1 MGDSRRRGYS
11 AGDSSTSSSAE
22 KGKLEN
28 KKAKDSEALYYIQTA
43 VADHIFP
50 RISVATSAK
59 EAWSILQKEYQGS
72 AKVRI
77 IKLQTLRRDF
87 ENMKMKD
94 SETID
99 EYYTKVRELVNQLKA
114 YGEDIPEKRVVEK
127 LLISVTEKY
136 DPIVT
141 TIEETKDITTLTVT
155 ELVGSLEAY
164 EKRRSRREENS
175 LENAFQSKLNM
186 RSQNSNRKEEKF
198 KSTMEDKKK
207 QNMRPCRI
215 CKRTNHLEKDC
226 YFRGKPQCRNCK
238 RFGHV
243 EKDCR
248 LKGNHQANCIE
259 ENNSSDQLFY
269 TCNSVAE
276 TGEATWYID
285 SAASNHMTY
294 NKGAFQTL
302 DESFKTNVKLG
313 DNHIVKVEGKGSVA
327 INTKKA
333 MKAQEDQSWLWHRRL
348 GHFNF
353 QGLKILHQK
362 KMMTDLPQIQAIEGA
377 CEACLQG
384 KQHKKPFPSGTS
396 WRAKAVLELIHTDV
410 CGPMRTPSHEQN
422 RYFILFIDDYSRM
435 TWVYFMREKSEV
447 FKVFKKFKNLVEKQS
462 GRSIKV
468 LRSDRGKEY
477 NNSEFNKFCEE
488 EGIEHQTTVSYNPQQ
503 NGVSERKNR
512 TVMEMARS
520 MLQEKHLPKAFW
532 AEAVYTAVYLLNRC
546 PTKAVQNM
554 TPIEA
559 WSGKKPSAK
568 HLRVFGSICYV
579 HIPTEKRHK
588 LEEKTKKGIFL
599 GYSTQS
605 KGYRI
610 YNLKTKKLII
620 SRDVEFDED
629 AMWNWDEE
637 KVERQSVMIPK
648 ETPPQQQQEEGT
660 DQAEMERRSQQ
671 APGSPRRPPPSEEI
685 EEETPPRRTK
695 LLSDIYETCN
705 FIMLEPENFETAV
718 KHKVWVQA
726 MEEEIKMIE
735 KNNTWELA
743 DRPKDKEVIGV
754 KWIYKTKLNAD
765 GSIQKHKARLV
776 AKGYSQLPG
785 IDYTETFAPVARL
798 DTIRALIAIA
808 ANKKWKIYQMDVK
821 SAFLNGYIDEEI
833 YVEQPQGFIA
843 KDDLIY
849 TGNNEKMIQVFKE
862 DMMKTFEMSD
872 LGLMHFFLG
881 IEINQ
886 EKEGIFICQRKY
898 TETLLKK
905 FKMESCKTVTTPLV
919 TGEKYHV
926 RYMSAI
932 KVYAESEQVH
942 YAAAKRI
949 LRYLRGTKD
958 FGIWYKSTNDA
969 KLVGYTDSDWAGSV
983 DDMKSTSGYT
993 FSLGSGIFTWASK
1006 KQATVAQSSAE
1017 AEYIAAAAT
1026 SNHAIWLRRIL
1037 EDMERNKRSPRQST
1051 AITSQQLP

>member
-1 MGDSRRRGYS
+1 MQLSSRNRGSYMG
-11 AGDSSTSSSAE
+11 
-22 KGKLEN
+22 
-28 KKAKDSEALYYIQTA
+28 
-43 VADHIFP
+43 
-50 RISVATSAK
+50 
-59 EAWSILQKEYQGS
+59 
-72 AKVRI
+72 
-77 IKLQTLRRDF
+77 
-87 ENMKMKD
+87 
-94 SETID
+94 
-99 EYYTKVRELVNQLKA
+99 
-114 YGEDIPEKRVVEK
+114 
-127 LLISVTEKY
+127 
-136 DPIVT
+136 
-141 TIEETKDITTLTVT
+141 
-155 ELVGSLEAY
+155 
-164 EKRRSRREENS
+164 
-175 LENAFQSKLNM
+175 
-186 RSQNSNRKEEKF
+186 
-198 KSTMEDKKK
+198 
-207 QNMRPCRI
+207 
-215 CKRTNHLEKDC
+215 
-226 YFRGKPQCRNCK
+226 
-238 RFGHV
+238 
-243 EKDCR
+243 
-248 LKGNHQANCIE
+248 
-259 ENNSSDQLFY
+259 
-269 TCNSVAE
+269 
-276 TGEATWYID
+276 ID

-327 INTKKA
+327 INTKKGTRIINDVMYIPNLRTNLFSVGQMMEKGYTLHFGGDSCIIYDNKDKTLKIAEVRMKEHRCFPIHLQYMGRTA

-362 KMMTDLPQIQAIEGA
+362 KMMTDLPQIQAVEGA

-477 NNSEFNKFCEE
+477 NNSEFDKFCEE
-488 EGIEHQTTVSYNPQQ
+488 EGIEHQTTVSHQGGSKHDSNRS
-503 NGVSERKNR
+503 VER
-512 TVMEMARS
+512 
-520 MLQEKHLPKAFW
+520 QE
-532 AEAVYTAVYLLNRC
+532 T
-546 PTKAVQNM
+546 
-554 TPIEA
+554 
-559 WSGKKPSAK
+559 
-568 HLRVFGSICYV
+568 
-579 HIPTEKRHK
+579 
-588 LEEKTKKGIFL
+588 FL

-648 ETPPQQQQEEGT
+648 ETPPQQQQKKEQTKQKWKGGVNKHQDHPEGHH
-660 DQAEMERRSQQ
+660 
-671 APGSPRRPPPSEEI
+671 PSEEI

-785 IDYTETFAPVARL
+785 LCRV
-798 DTIRALIAIA
+798 RA
-808 ANKKWKIYQMDVK
+808 
-821 SAFLNGYIDEEI
+821 
-833 YVEQPQGFIA
+833 
-843 KDDLIY
+843 
-849 TGNNEKMIQVFKE
+849 
-862 DMMKTFEMSD
+862 
-872 LGLMHFFLG
+872 
-881 IEINQ
+881 
-886 EKEGIFICQRKY
+886 KY
-898 TETLLKK
+898 TMQQQKRNSKILTRYEKIL
-905 FKMESCKTVTTPLV
+905 EYG
-919 TGEKYHV
+919 TGPQ
-926 RYMSAI
+926 MMQSW
-932 KVYAESEQVH
+932 
-942 YAAAKRI
+942 
-949 LRYLRGTKD
+949 LD
-958 FGIWYKSTNDA
+958 
-969 KLVGYTDSDWAGSV
+969 YTDSDWAGSV
-983 DDMKSTSGYT
+983 DEMKAHQAH
-993 FSLGSGIFTWASK
+993 FFNLGQDFHGQ
-1006 KQATVAQSSAE
+1006 KQATVVSAE
-1017 AEYIAAAAT
+1017 AEYIACNINQAAGQT
-1026 SNHAIWLRRIL
+1026 W
-1037 EDMERNKRSPRQST
+1037 EQ
-1051 AITSQQLP
+1051 

>member
-1 MGDSRRRGYS
+1 
-11 AGDSSTSSSAE
+11 
-22 KGKLEN
+22 
-28 KKAKDSEALYYIQTA
+28 
-43 VADHIFP
+43 
-50 RISVATSAK
+50 
-59 EAWSILQKEYQGS
+59 
-72 AKVRI
+72 
-77 IKLQTLRRDF
+77 
-87 ENMKMKD
+87 MKD

-186 RSQNSNRKEEKF
+186 RSQNSNRKEENF
-198 KSTMEDKKK
+198 KRTMGDKKK
-207 QNMRPCRI
+207 QNKGTYVPCRI

-327 INTKKA
+327 INTRKGTRIINDVMYIPNLRTNLFSVGQMMEKGYT
-333 MKAQEDQSWLWHRRL
+333 L
-348 GHFNF
+348 HFGGDSCTIYDNKDKT
-353 QGLKILHQK
+353 LKIAEEARSLQLPRLKNTTSK
-362 KMMTDLPQIQAIEGA
+362 KMMTDLPQIEAVEGA

-477 NNSEFNKFCEE
+477 NNSEFDKFCEE

-512 TVMEMARS
+512 TVMGDGKIDAAGETLAKS
-520 MLQEKHLPKAFW
+520 FLGKQSTLQ
-532 AEAVYTAVYLLNRC
+532 
-546 PTKAVQNM
+546 
-554 TPIEA
+554 
-559 WSGKKPSAK
+559 
-568 HLRVFGSICYV
+568 SIYS
-579 HIPTEKRHK
+579 TEKRHK
-588 LEEKTKKGIFL
+588 LEEKTEKGIFL

-629 AMWNWDEE
+629 AVWNWDEE

-671 APGSPRRPPPSEEI
+671 APGSPRRPPSSKEI

-718 KHKVWVQA
+718 KHKVW
-726 MEEEIKMIE
+726 
-735 KNNTWELA
+735 
-743 DRPKDKEVIGV
+743 
-754 KWIYKTKLNAD
+754 
-765 GSIQKHKARLV
+765 
-776 AKGYSQLPG
+776 
-785 IDYTETFAPVARL
+785 
-798 DTIRALIAIA
+798 
-808 ANKKWKIYQMDVK
+808 
-821 SAFLNGYIDEEI
+821 
-833 YVEQPQGFIA
+833 
-843 KDDLIY
+843 
-849 TGNNEKMIQVFKE
+849 
-862 DMMKTFEMSD
+862 
-872 LGLMHFFLG
+872 
-881 IEINQ
+881 
-886 EKEGIFICQRKY
+886 
-898 TETLLKK
+898 
-905 FKMESCKTVTTPLV
+905 
-919 TGEKYHV
+919 
-926 RYMSAI
+926 
-932 KVYAESEQVH
+932 
-942 YAAAKRI
+942 
-949 LRYLRGTKD
+949 
-958 FGIWYKSTNDA
+958 
-969 KLVGYTDSDWAGSV
+969 
-983 DDMKSTSGYT
+983 
-993 FSLGSGIFTWASK
+993 ASK

-1026 SNHAIWLRRIL
+1026 SNQAIWLRRIL
-1037 EDMERNKRSPRQST
+1037 EDMGEKQEEPTTIYCDNKSAIAITKNPVQHSRTKHIDIKYHSLREATTRGEIELKYCSTEEQLADIFTKALPRNKFERTTHEDRS
-1051 AITSQQLP
+1051 LP

>member
-1 MGDSRRRGYS
+1 MKTYFQSQKLWEIVEEGVTLPE
-11 AGDSSTSSSAE
+11 DSSTSSSAE

-186 RSQNSNRKEEKF
+186 RSQNSNRKEENF
-198 KSTMEDKKK
+198 KSTMGDKKK

-226 YFRGKPQCRNCK
+226 YFRGKPQCQNCK

-327 INTKKA
+327 INTKKTYHKSKLSRELA
-333 MKAQEDQSWLWHRRL
+333 KPVYKETTQE
-348 GHFNF
+348 
-353 QGLKILHQK
+353 
-362 KMMTDLPQIQAIEGA
+362 AI
-377 CEACLQG
+377 
-384 KQHKKPFPSGTS
+384 PFRNL

-447 FKVFKKFKNLVEKQS
+447 FKVFKKFKNLVEK
-462 GRSIKV
+462 KV
-468 LRSDRGKEY
+468 
-477 NNSEFNKFCEE
+477 
-488 EGIEHQTTVSYNPQQ
+488 V
-503 NGVSERKNR
+503 
-512 TVMEMARS
+512 
-520 MLQEKHLPKAFW
+520 
-532 AEAVYTAVYLLNRC
+532 EA
-546 PTKAVQNM
+546 
-554 TPIEA
+554 
-559 WSGKKPSAK
+559 
-568 HLRVFGSICYV
+568 
-579 HIPTEKRHK
+579 
-588 LEEKTKKGIFL
+588 
-599 GYSTQS
+599 
-605 KGYRI
+605 
-610 YNLKTKKLII
+610 
-620 SRDVEFDED
+620 
-629 AMWNWDEE
+629 
-637 KVERQSVMIPK
+637 
-648 ETPPQQQQEEGT
+648 
-660 DQAEMERRSQQ
+660 
-671 APGSPRRPPPSEEI
+671 
-685 EEETPPRRTK
+685 
-695 LLSDIYETCN
+695 
-705 FIMLEPENFETAV
+705 
-718 KHKVWVQA
+718 
-726 MEEEIKMIE
+726 
-735 KNNTWELA
+735 
-743 DRPKDKEVIGV
+743 
-754 KWIYKTKLNAD
+754 
-765 GSIQKHKARLV
+765 
-776 AKGYSQLPG
+776 
-785 IDYTETFAPVARL
+785 
-798 DTIRALIAIA
+798 
-808 ANKKWKIYQMDVK
+808 
-821 SAFLNGYIDEEI
+821 
-833 YVEQPQGFIA
+833 
-843 KDDLIY
+843 
-849 TGNNEKMIQVFKE
+849 
-862 DMMKTFEMSD
+862 
-872 LGLMHFFLG
+872 
-881 IEINQ
+881 
-886 EKEGIFICQRKY
+886 
-898 TETLLKK
+898 
-905 FKMESCKTVTTPLV
+905 
-919 TGEKYHV
+919 
-926 RYMSAI
+926 
-932 KVYAESEQVH
+932 
-942 YAAAKRI
+942 
-949 LRYLRGTKD
+949 
-958 FGIWYKSTNDA
+958 
-969 KLVGYTDSDWAGSV
+969 
-983 DDMKSTSGYT
+983 
-993 FSLGSGIFTWASK
+993 
-1006 KQATVAQSSAE
+1006 
-1017 AEYIAAAAT
+1017 
-1026 SNHAIWLRRIL
+1026 
-1037 EDMERNKRSPRQST
+1037 
-1051 AITSQQLP
+1051 

>member
-1 MGDSRRRGYS
+1 
-11 AGDSSTSSSAE
+11 
-22 KGKLEN
+22 
-28 KKAKDSEALYYIQTA
+28 
-43 VADHIFP
+43 
-50 RISVATSAK
+50 
-59 EAWSILQKEYQGS
+59 
-72 AKVRI
+72 
-77 IKLQTLRRDF
+77 
-87 ENMKMKD
+87 MKMKD

-186 RSQNSNRKEEKF
+186 RSQNSNRKEKNF

-248 LKGNHQANCIE
+248 LKGNYQANCIE

-276 TGEATWYID
+276 TGEATCVGQMMEKGYTLHFGGD
-285 SAASNHMTY
+285 SCTIY
-294 NKGAFQTL
+294 DNKDKTL
-302 DESFKTNVKLG
+302 KIAEVRMKEHRCFPIHLQYMGRT
-313 DNHIVKVEGKGSVA
+313 
-327 INTKKA
+327 A

-435 TWVYFMREKSEV
+435 TWVYFMREKSE
-447 FKVFKKFKNLVEKQS
+447 KKEQNS
-462 GRSIKV
+462 HG
-468 LRSDRGKEY
+468 DGK
-477 NNSEFNKFCEE
+477 
-488 EGIEHQTTVSYNPQQ
+488 ID
-503 NGVSERKNR
+503 
-512 TVMEMARS
+512 AA
-520 MLQEKHLPKAFW
+520 EKHLPKAFW

-588 LEEKTKKGIFL
+588 LEEKTEKGIFL

-685 EEETPPRRTK
+685 EEETRQEGQ
-695 LLSDIYETCN
+695 SFSVIY
-705 FIMLEPENFETAV
+705 M
-718 KHKVWVQA
+718 KHATSSCW
-726 MEEEIKMIE
+726 
-735 KNNTWELA
+735 
-743 DRPKDKEVIGV
+743 
-754 KWIYKTKLNAD
+754 
-765 GSIQKHKARLV
+765 
-776 AKGYSQLPG
+776 
-785 IDYTETFAPVARL
+785 
-798 DTIRALIAIA
+798 
-808 ANKKWKIYQMDVK
+808 
-821 SAFLNGYIDEEI
+821 
-833 YVEQPQGFIA
+833 
-843 KDDLIY
+843 
-849 TGNNEKMIQVFKE
+849 
-862 DMMKTFEMSD
+862 
-872 LGLMHFFLG
+872 
-881 IEINQ
+881 NQ
-886 EKEGIFICQRKY
+886 
-898 TETLLKK
+898 
-905 FKMESCKTVTTPLV
+905 
-919 TGEKYHV
+919 
-926 RYMSAI
+926 
-932 KVYAESEQVH
+932 
-942 YAAAKRI
+942 RI
-949 LRYLRGTKD
+949 LKPL
-958 FGIWYKSTNDA
+958 
-969 KLVGYTDSDWAGSV
+969 
-983 DDMKSTSGYT
+983 
-993 FSLGSGIFTWASK
+993 
-1006 KQATVAQSSAE
+1006 
-1017 AEYIAAAAT
+1017 
-1026 SNHAIWLRRIL
+1026 
-1037 EDMERNKRSPRQST
+1037 
-1051 AITSQQLP
+1051 

>member
-1 MGDSRRRGYS
+1 MSSLAKQISVPIFSGQNYDYWAIKMKTYFQSQKLWELVEEGVTLPE
-11 AGDSSTSSSAE
+11 DSSTSSSPE

-43 VADHIFP
+43 VVDHIFP

-164 EKRRSRREENS
+164 EKRRSKREENS

-186 RSQNSNRKEEKF
+186 RSQNSNRKEENF
-198 KSTMEDKKK
+198 KSTMGDKKK

-248 LKGNHQANCIE
+248 LKGNYQANCIE

-269 TCNSVAE
+269 TCNLVAE

-327 INTKKA
+327 INTKKSTRIINDVMYIPNLRTNLFSVGQMMEKGYTLHFGEDSCTIYDNKDKTLKIAEVRMKEHRCFPIHLQYMGRTA

-362 KMMTDLPQIQAIEGA
+362 KMMTDLPQIQVVEGA

-410 CGPMRTPSHEQN
+410 CGPMRIPSHEQN

-468 LRSDRGKEY
+468 LRS
-477 NNSEFNKFCEE
+477 N
-488 EGIEHQTTVSYNPQQ
+488 
-503 NGVSERKNR
+503 
-512 TVMEMARS
+512 
-520 MLQEKHLPKAFW
+520 
-532 AEAVYTAVYLLNRC
+532 
-546 PTKAVQNM
+546 
-554 TPIEA
+554 
-559 WSGKKPSAK
+559 
-568 HLRVFGSICYV
+568 
-579 HIPTEKRHK
+579 
-588 LEEKTKKGIFL
+588 
-599 GYSTQS
+599 
-605 KGYRI
+605 
-610 YNLKTKKLII
+610 
-620 SRDVEFDED
+620 
-629 AMWNWDEE
+629 
-637 KVERQSVMIPK
+637 
-648 ETPPQQQQEEGT
+648 
-660 DQAEMERRSQQ
+660 
-671 APGSPRRPPPSEEI
+671 
-685 EEETPPRRTK
+685 
-695 LLSDIYETCN
+695 
-705 FIMLEPENFETAV
+705 
-718 KHKVWVQA
+718 
-726 MEEEIKMIE
+726 
-735 KNNTWELA
+735 
-743 DRPKDKEVIGV
+743 
-754 KWIYKTKLNAD
+754 
-765 GSIQKHKARLV
+765 
-776 AKGYSQLPG
+776 
-785 IDYTETFAPVARL
+785 
-798 DTIRALIAIA
+798 
-808 ANKKWKIYQMDVK
+808 
-821 SAFLNGYIDEEI
+821 
-833 YVEQPQGFIA
+833 
-843 KDDLIY
+843 
-849 TGNNEKMIQVFKE
+849 
-862 DMMKTFEMSD
+862 
-872 LGLMHFFLG
+872 
-881 IEINQ
+881 
-886 EKEGIFICQRKY
+886 
-898 TETLLKK
+898 
-905 FKMESCKTVTTPLV
+905 
-919 TGEKYHV
+919 
-926 RYMSAI
+926 
-932 KVYAESEQVH
+932 
-942 YAAAKRI
+942 
-949 LRYLRGTKD
+949 
-958 FGIWYKSTNDA
+958 
-969 KLVGYTDSDWAGSV
+969 
-983 DDMKSTSGYT
+983 
-993 FSLGSGIFTWASK
+993 
-1006 KQATVAQSSAE
+1006 
-1017 AEYIAAAAT
+1017 
-1026 SNHAIWLRRIL
+1026 
-1037 EDMERNKRSPRQST
+1037 
-1051 AITSQQLP
+1051 

>member
-1 MGDSRRRGYS
+1 MS
-11 AGDSSTSSSAE
+11 
-22 KGKLEN
+22 
-28 KKAKDSEALYYIQTA
+28 
-43 VADHIFP
+43 
-50 RISVATSAK
+50 
-59 EAWSILQKEYQGS
+59 
-72 AKVRI
+72 
-77 IKLQTLRRDF
+77 KLQ
-87 ENMKMKD
+87 E
-94 SETID
+94 
-99 EYYTKVRELVNQLKA
+99 VRT
-114 YGEDIPEKRVVEK
+114 YGKKI
-127 LLISVTEKY
+127 
-136 DPIVT
+136 
-141 TIEETKDITTLTVT
+141 
-155 ELVGSLEAY
+155 VGS
-164 EKRRSRREENS
+164 
-175 LENAFQSKLNM
+175 
-186 RSQNSNRKEEKF
+186 KE
-198 KSTMEDKKK
+198 
-207 QNMRPCRI
+207 
-215 CKRTNHLEKDC
+215 
-226 YFRGKPQCRNCK
+226 
-238 RFGHV
+238 
-243 EKDCR
+243 
-248 LKGNHQANCIE
+248 NHQANCIE

-327 INTKKA
+327 INTKKGTRIINDVMYIPNLRTNLFSVGQMMEKGYTLHFGGDSCTIYDNKDKTLKIAEVRMKEHRCFPIHLQYMGRTA

-362 KMMTDLPQIQAIEGA
+362 KMMTDLPQIQAVEGA

-477 NNSEFNKFCEE
+477 NNSEFDKFCEE

-588 LEEKTKKGIFL
+588 LEEKTEKGIFL

-843 KDDLIY
+843 K
-849 TGNNEKMIQVFKE
+849 GSEEKV
-862 DMMKTFEMSD
+862 
-872 LGLMHFFLG
+872 L
-881 IEINQ
+881 
-886 EKEGIFICQRKY
+886 R
-898 TETLLKK
+898 LKK
-905 FKMESCKTVTTPLV
+905 ALY
-919 TGEKYHV
+919 G
-926 RYMSAI
+926 
-932 KVYAESEQVH
+932 
-942 YAAAKRI
+942 
-949 LRYLRGTKD
+949 L
-958 FGIWYKSTNDA
+958 
-969 KLVGYTDSDWAGSV
+969 
-983 DDMKSTSGYT
+983 
-993 FSLGSGIFTWASK
+993 
-1006 KQATVAQSSAE
+1006 KQAPRAWYSRIDKYFMDRGFRRSLSEPTL
-1017 AEYIAAAAT
+1017 YIRAKVT
-1026 SNHAIWLRRIL
+1026 IH
-1037 EDMERNKRSPRQST
+1037 
-1051 AITSQQLP
+1051 